1 MDYTVNNDTVEKI
14 KDYIVENMPKA
25 TIYPEKEPV
34 ADNVYPLR
42 FSYTVPTVGQQ
53 FHYLFYWDTFFF
65 TYALVHFGQYE
76 QLKYNI
82 ENFFDLIDI
91 LGYVPN
97 INIKSNGDNRSQP
110 PFLANMVDIYYEH
123 SRDKNWLSRAISY
136 IIREYNFWMTQRG
149 FDNGLNHYGVQ
160 PESEENLLGFYDY
173 VNTRVKLDAE
183 TKEEKL
189 SVARNFF
196 AEAESGWDFTPRF
209 EHSAPKYAAVDLN
222 SNLYGY
228 EVCISKYLKI
238 LGNESASKVW
248 EAKANERKKKIQTML
263 FNKDKGFFMD
273 YNVETGRF
281 SPVKCAAGLFPAF
294 YGIPTEKQMQTVVS
308 SLSAIE
314 FDYGISTCE
323 DTDQKVVYQWD
334 YPNGWPCMQIIAVEA
349 LDRYGYKEEAL
360 RIAKKYLYNICV
372 NFEKSG
378 HLWEKYNVV
387 TGTLDVRDEYEMP
400 AMLGW
405 TAACFV
411 FFLDYVNKK
420 Q

>member
-1 MDYTVNNDTVEKI
+1 MDYSVNKNTVEKI
-14 KDYIVENMPKA
+14 KSYIVENMPKA
-25 TIYPEKEPV
+25 TIYPEKEPL

-53 FHYLFYWDTFFF
+53 FHYLFYWDTFFI
-65 TYALVHFGQYE
+65 TYTLVHLGEYE
-76 QLKYNI
+76 QLKHNI

-97 INIKSNGDNRSQP
+97 INIKNGGDNRSQP

-123 SRDKNWLSRAISY
+123 SKDQIWLSRAVSY
-136 IIREYNFWMTQRG
+136 LIREYNFWMTQRA
-149 FDNGLNHYGVQ
+149 FENGLNHYGVQ

-173 VNTRVKLDAE
+173 VTTRVKLDAQ

-189 SVARNFF
+189 KIARNFF

-209 EHSAPKYAAVDLN
+209 EHNTPKYAAVDLN

-228 EVCISKYLKI
+228 EACISKYFKI
-238 LGNESASKVW
+238 LGNETASKVW
-248 EAKANERKKKIQTML
+248 GEKANERKKKIQTML
-263 FNKDKGFFMD
+263 FNKNEGFFMD
-273 YNVETGRF
+273 YNMETGKF

-294 YGIPTEKQMQTVVS
+294 YGIPTEEQMQKVASNLS
-308 SLSAIE
+308 SIE

-323 DTDQKVVYQWD
+323 DTKQNVVYQWD
-334 YPNGWPCMQIIAVEA
+334 YPNGWPCLQIIAVEA

-360 RIAKKYLYNICV
+360 RISRKFLYNICV
-372 NFEKSG
+372 NFEKTG

-387 TGTLDVRDEYEMP
+387 TGTLEVRDEYEMP
-400 AMLGW
+400 TMLGW
-405 TAACFV
+405 TAASFV
-411 FFLDYVNKK
+411 FFMDYVSKNK
-420 Q
+420 